1 MFSRHILVALHF
13 NYNLRRE
20 AKTNPDGTEKV
31 KVSYPKYKNGE
42 ATVRS
47 VKIEQ
52 NFGLLS
58 LFYLKHVSFPVFTL
72 AV

>member
-1 MFSRHILVALHF
+1 M
-13 NYNLRRE
+13 
-20 AKTNPDGTEKV
+20 NPDGTEKV
-31 KVSYPKYKNGE
+31 KVSYLKYKNGE

-58 LFYLKHVSFPVFTL
+58 LFYLKHVSFPVVTI

>member
-1 MFSRHILVALHF
+1 MLKIFSRHILAALHF

-42 ATVRS
+42 ASVRS
-47 VKIEQ
+47 LKIEQ
-52 NFGLLS
+52 NFGVPS
-58 LFYLKHVSFPVFTL
+58 LFYF
-72 AV
+72 